1 MKRAVG
7 RSKADSETNAA
18 LVEAM
23 WGQFCDLG
31 EYESNV
37 VDTTVLTVEDTVLAV
52 KKKIT
57 IGEALLS

>member
-1 MKRAVG
+1 
-7 RSKADSETNAA
+7 
-18 LVEAM
+18 M

-52 KKKIT
+52 KKKIAV
-57 IGEALLS
+57 GAALLS